1 MLSTQLKE
9 LDQSGLIVRK
19 EYTQIPPKVEYHLSS
34 KGIELRPVFEQMCD
48 WIFKLLPFHKT
59 QIIIHML
66 NNSNCKR

>member
-48 WIFKLLPFHKT
+48 WIFKYVP
-59 QIIIHML
+59 
-66 NNSNCKR
+66 